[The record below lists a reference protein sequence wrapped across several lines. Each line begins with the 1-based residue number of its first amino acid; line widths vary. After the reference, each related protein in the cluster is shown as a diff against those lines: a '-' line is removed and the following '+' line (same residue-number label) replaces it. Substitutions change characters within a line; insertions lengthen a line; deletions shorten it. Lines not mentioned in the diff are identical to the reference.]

1 MLRVFYVTYSPI
13 IFPAIFLEKIGIFES
28 FYKFYQNLQ
37 YANLF
42 GSNSI
47 FSSEDI
53 IKKGGQ
59 GPKGPSVKSLI
70 FSGLS
75 NA

>member
-1 MLRVFYVTYSPI
+1 MLHIPQLYFLL
-13 IFPAIFLEKIGIFES
+13 IFLKKNVIFVI
-28 FYKFYQNLQ
+28 FFKFYENLQ

-47 FSSEDI
+47 FSSEEI
-53 IKKGGQ
+53 IKNGGQ
-59 GPKGPSVKSLI
+59 GPKGPSVKSFI